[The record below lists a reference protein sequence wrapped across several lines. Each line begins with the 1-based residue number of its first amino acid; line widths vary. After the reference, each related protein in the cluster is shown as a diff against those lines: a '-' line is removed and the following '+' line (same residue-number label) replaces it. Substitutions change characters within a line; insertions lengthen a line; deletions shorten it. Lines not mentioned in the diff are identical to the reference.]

1 MRQDRPI
8 YATQLTCR
16 VTNDLCERIDNNA
29 ENKMLSRGGW
39 MRNTILEK
47 VREIENQ
54 SRPHNQQQIA

>member
-1 MRQDRPI
+1 MDPQSLAGQSDQRH
-8 YATQLTCR
+8 TL
-16 VTNDLCERIDNNA
+16 DLCERIDNIA